1 MAPSTV
7 RRGAKKNDALTLNC
21 YERSKTSSA
30 STDGVAVSTRVFVG
44 CHTLVC
50 VSGVSIKLSWA
61 G

>member
-7 RRGAKKNDALTLNC
+7 RRGEKKNDALTVNC

-30 STDGVAVSTRVFVG
+30 STDSVAVSTRVFAC
-44 CHTLVC
+44 CHTLMC
-50 VSGVSIKLSWA
+50 VSVLSIKLYWA